1 MFDAPLRGVKDRVGE
16 PLAARLNGVSPNI
29 VTVMG
34 FGIGLLAAASAV
46 LDAHAL
52 ALALW
57 LISRALDGLDGL
69 VARLHGRQSDFG
81 GYLDI
86 LLDFGVYA
94 AVPIGLVLGAPS
106 PERYVALA
114 LMLAT
119 FYVNAASWMMLSAI
133 LEKRRWQT
141 AGEPGLT
148 TVVMPAGLIGA
159 METILAYCAFL
170 IWPDQVVPLFIGF
183 SVLVWLTILQRLVW
197 AWRRIR

>member
-1 MFDAPLRGVKDRVGE
+1 MFDTPLRRVKDRVGE
-16 PLAARLNGVSPNI
+16 PLAARMNGVSPNI
-29 VTVMG
+29 VTVLG

-46 LDAHAL
+46 LDAHAP

-69 VARLHGRQSDFG
+69 LARLHGRQSDFG

-86 LLDFGVYA
+86 LLDFVVYA

-106 PERYVALA
+106 PERYIALA

-133 LEKRRWQT
+133 LEKRRRQT
-141 AGEPGLT
+141 TGEPGLT

-159 METILAYCAFL
+159 TETIVAYCAFL
-170 IWPDQVVPLFIGF
+170 IWPDQVVPLFVGF

-197 AWRRIR
+197 AWRRLR